1 MNFLAHL
8 YLSGDNVHVRLGNFI
23 GDHVKGKAFTHYPPD
38 VHKGILMHRAID
50 SFTDNHLA
58 TAESKRLLRSGYGKY
73 AGVVVDVFYD
83 HLLASN
89 WSNFSPFPLRGF
101 TRGFYYQMVQNYR
114 LLPVEVKRFLP
125 FLIQSNRLYSYRTTE
140 GLQRALEIMSSVTS
154 LPSETLYSMAVLNQY
169 YADFESHFCAMFPE
183 MIRFVANEFKVY
195 PVGFTA
201 DMLPEPCGVQL
212 KQNE

>member
-8 YLSGDNVHVRLGNFI
+8 YLSGENVHVRLGNFI
-23 GDHVKGKAFTHYPPD
+23 GDHVKGRAFTRYPAD
-38 VHKGILMHRAID
+38 VQKGILLHRAID
-50 SFTDNHLA
+50 SFTDSHLA
-58 TAESKRLLRSGYGKY
+58 TAESKRLLRGGYGKY

-83 HLLASN
+83 HLLASKWN
-89 WSNFSPFPLRGF
+89 NFSPFPLRGF

-125 FLIQSNRLYSYRTTE
+125 FLIQNNRLYSYRTRE
-140 GLQRALEIMSSVTS
+140 GLQRALEIMSSITS
-154 LPSETLYSMAVLNQY
+154 LPSETLYSMAVLTQH
-169 YADFESHFCAMFPE
+169 YADFEAHFCAMFPD
-183 MIRFVANEFKVY
+183 MIRYVANEFAVY
-195 PVGFTA
+195 PVGFSA